1 MLALAGAA
9 TADADAAAIWR
20 KNLEERR
27 HGMLMFAADLAETG
41 EVRVSQDRAADV
53 LWLAQD
59 IRNYDWLVSRRGW
72 SAEQFE
78 RWFVD
83 SVTAV
88 LSAPDG
94 PGA

>member
-1 MLALAGAA
+1 
-9 TADADAAAIWR
+9 
-20 KNLEERR
+20 
-27 HGMLMFAADLAETG
+27 MLMFAADLAETG

-59 IRNYDWLVSRRGW
+59 IRNFDWLVSRRGW
-72 SAEQFE
+72 PVDRFE

-88 LSAPDG
+88 LSAPD
-94 PGA
+94 